1 MTSSLLTVGGAPVAT
16 LSAATCKPFSTSAV
30 GKQEARGVS
39 MGHGGIG
46 GSSPWAVVYDCV
58 REAQSCQED
67 WQWGGALRAARA
79 APGCHPSGL
88 ELQGGCDFWF
98 NPWWGARGWGAMSRN
113 RCLLSFSPKNGCRV
127 LGGGVS

>member
-67 WQWGGALRAARA
+67 WQWGGALWAAGQLQA
-79 APGCHPSGL
+79 ATPLVLNFKVAVTSGSI
-88 ELQGGCDFWF
+88 
-98 NPWWGARGWGAMSRN
+98 P
-113 RCLLSFSPKNGCRV
+113 
-127 LGGGVS
+127 GGGHGGGGQ